1 MASGNGKKVVHLTD
15 TPVSSDSIPNCLLA
29 SLKTVPSGD
38 PLTLG
43 ILLSLGVADNFRQGL
58 LEMDEDSS
66 NSWGLFTNPSAPKTN
81 NEDSFRPP
89 SSDFTAPLE
98 EMPDNILDSEDVN
111 GQSVSLDHNIAS
123 EELSAAFTSTTDSG
137 DVVPKCDQ
145 QLSEEYSESGDT
157 LWLSHAGVSSQKKP
171 EESHGENPLISK
183 SGTPDEV
190 GNSSL
195 VKEVRLD
202 S

>member
-1 MASGNGKKVVHLTD
+1 ME
-15 TPVSSDSIPNCLLA
+15 I
-29 SLKTVPSGD
+29 
-38 PLTLG
+38 
-43 ILLSLGVADNFRQGL
+43 LSLGYSLSSGVADNFRQGL

-89 SSDFTAPLE
+89 SGDFTTPLE

-111 GQSVSLDHNIAS
+111 GQSVSLDHNIGS

-137 DVVPKCDQ
+137 DMVPKCDQ
-145 QLSEEYSESGDT
+145 QLSEDYGESGDT
-157 LWLSHAGVSSQKKP
+157 LWLSHGEVGSQEKP
-171 EESHGENPLISK
+171 EESHGENPLIGK
-183 SGTPDEV
+183 SGTTDEV
-190 GNSSL
+190 ENSSL